1 MEIPDLL
8 QFVLSLAMLWGG
20 ALLLVRGAVG
30 VGKLLGLGPFFVG
43 FTLVALGTS
52 APELLVCLAAA
63 FMGSSDIAVGNM
75 VGSNVANIGLI
86 FGLTVLAS
94 PVTVTAGAWK
104 EQRPALALLLAV
116 TLIAF
121 AVGRTGFHME
131 RWEGVLL
138 LLPLAAY
145 LLFHRRA
152 GTEKQEE
159 TEDSGTEGGRVAAK
173 LVLCVVSGSALLAVG
188 ARVLV
193 SEAMEIAAA
202 LGISELFVGAAV
214 VAVGT
219 SLPELAASVAAAWRR
234 EQDVVVGNIIGSNF
248 FNLAF
253 LGLVAAA
260 RPVDVREEMFG
271 SKPQFWFLLGF
282 TLLLALLMLKAAKT
296 KRNRIGRTKGALV
309 LALYAAFVWTIS
321 GSLP

>member
-1 MEIPDLL
+1 MEIDLL
-8 QFVLSLAMLWGG
+8 LFAASLAMLWGG
-20 ALLLVRGAVG
+20 ALLLVRGASG

-43 FTLVALGTS
+43 FALVALGTS

-104 EQRPALALLLAV
+104 EQRPALAFLLVVTLLAF
-116 TLIAF
+116 AF
-121 AVGRTGFHME
+121 GRTGFHME
-131 RWEGVLL
+131 RWEGVVL

-145 LLFHRRA
+145 LLRRRA
-152 GTEKQEE
+152 NAEE
-159 TEDSGTEGGRVAAK
+159 EAGASAPGGGRGAAK
-173 LVLCVVSGSALLAVG
+173 LVLCAVSGSALLAVG

-193 SEAMEIAAA
+193 SEAMEIAAS
-202 LGISELFVGAAV
+202 LGISELFVGAAA

-219 SLPELAASVAAAWRR
+219 SLPELAASLAAAWRR

-260 RPVDVREEMFG
+260 RPVEVRQEMFG
-271 SKPQFWFLLGF
+271 SRPQFWFLAGF
-282 TLLLALLMLKAAKT
+282 TLLLALAILGA
-296 KRNRIGRTKGALV
+296 RGGRGRIGRRQGAL
-309 LALYAAFVWTIS
+309 ALFAYAAFVWAIS

>member
-1 MEIPDLL
+1 MEIPALL

-20 ALLLVRGAVG
+20 ALFLVRGAVG
-30 VGKLLGLGPFFVG
+30 VGKLLGWGPFFVG
-43 FTLVALGTS
+43 FALVALGTS

-145 LLFHRRA
+145 LLRRRA
-152 GTEKQEE
+152 GTEEE
-159 TEDSGTEGGRVAAK
+159 TADSAPDGRRDAAK

-296 KRNRIGRTKGALV
+296 ERNRIGRTKGALV
-309 LALYAAFVWTIS
+309 LALYAAFVWAIS

>member
-1 MEIPDLL
+1 
-8 QFVLSLAMLWGG
+8 
-20 ALLLVRGAVG
+20 
-30 VGKLLGLGPFFVG
+30 
-43 FTLVALGTS
+43 
-52 APELLVCLAAA
+52 
-63 FMGSSDIAVGNM
+63 MGSSDIAVGNM
-75 VGSNVANIGLI
+75 VGSNIANIGLI

-104 EQRPALALLLAV
+104 EQKPALALLLAV
-116 TLIAF
+116 TLLAF

-138 LLPLAAY
+138 LLPLAVY
-145 LLFHRRA
+145 LLRRRA
-152 GTEKQEE
+152 GTGEE
-159 TEDSGTEGGRVAAK
+159 TADSAPDGGRDAAK
-173 LVLCVVSGSALLAVG
+173 LALCVISGSALLAVG

-219 SLPELAASVAAAWRR
+219 SLPELAASIAAAWRR

-260 RPVDVREEMFG
+260 RPVEVRREMFG
-271 SKPQFWFLLGF
+271 SKPQFWFLVGF

-296 KRNRIGRTKGALV
+296 ERNRIGRTKGALV
-309 LALYAAFVWTIS
+309 LALYAAFVWAIS

>member
-1 MEIPDLL
+1 METDLL
-8 QFVLSLAMLWGG
+8 LFAASLAMLWGG
-20 ALLLVRGAVG
+20 AILLVRGAVG

-43 FTLVALGTS
+43 FALVALGTS

-63 FMGSSDIAVGNM
+63 LMGSSDIAVGNM

-104 EQRPALALLLAV
+104 EQRPALAFLLLV
-116 TLIAF
+116 TLLAF

-131 RWEGVLL
+131 RWEGVAL

-145 LLFHRRA
+145 LLLRRRA
-152 GTEKQEE
+152 NAGEE
-159 TEDSGTEGGRVAAK
+159 TGDRGPDGGRGAAK
-173 LVLCVVSGSALLAVG
+173 LVLCAISGSALLAVG

-193 SEAMEIAAA
+193 GEAMEIAAA
-202 LGISELFVGAAV
+202 LGVSELFVGAAA

-219 SLPELAASVAAAWRR
+219 SLPELAASLAAAWRR

-260 RPVDVREEMFG
+260 RPVEVRQEMFG
-271 SKPQFWFLLGF
+271 SRPQFWFLVGF
-282 TLLLALLMLKAAKT
+282 TLLLALAILGA
-296 KRNRIGRTKGALV
+296 RGGRGRIGRRQGALAL
-309 LALYAAFVWTIS
+309 LAYAVFVWAIS